1 MKTQSIPQRP
11 IVHAAF
17 VDALSGEFIAR
28 TGCGVYVYLNPAD
41 VYRLFHEFQSNA
53 APIRAYVRQVVKAII
68 AEALA

>member
-1 MKTQSIPQRP
+1 MQENQ

-41 VYRLFHEFQSNA
+41 IHSMFNEYQRNT
-53 APIRAYVRQVVKAII
+53 APIRQYVRQVVKSFACGQ
-68 AEALA
+68 LR